1 MKQSLWSVALAA
13 VVSLAAAST
22 LAAQPGTGQGPSS
35 GTQGPASN
43 AGRPSVVGPTLVPR
57 DPQGMLVAV
66 SDDDAERTRERL
78 RTIFRQYPPSLA
90 DVLRLDP
97 SLLTNEAYL
106 APYPELAVFLKQHPN
121 IAHNP
126 GFFVGAPRAEWN
138 QSPSSTGRDGIR
150 AAENVMEGFMVL
162 TGLVCFMTLIGWAI
176 KKLVD
181 HRRWLRMSKIQTDAH
196 SKVFD
201 RLSSNEDLLA
211 YIQSP
216 AGQKFLES
224 APLPMEGPHS
234 IAAPIGRI
242 LFTAQLG
249 TVITFVGFAL
259 TFANSRLASSVP
271 DYYQA
276 APFFL
281 TASVLAIALGVG
293 FLASAGVAY
302 LLSRRLG
309 LLDAPTSSHA

>member
-1 MKQSLWSVALAA
+1 MKHTLWSVAFAAALCLAG
-13 VVSLAAAST
+13 AST
-22 LAAQPGTGQGPSS
+22 LAAQPGTGQGPS
-35 GTQGPASN
+35 GGLHGPAAN
-43 AGRPSVVGPTLVPR
+43 GPPGAQTLVPR
-57 DPQGMLVAV
+57 DPQGTLVAV

-97 SLLTNEAYL
+97 SR
-106 APYPELAVFLKQHPN
+106 V
-121 IAHNP
+121 
-126 GFFVGAPRAEWN
+126 EWN
-138 QSPSSTGRDGIR
+138 PSPSSTGRDGIR
-150 AAENVMEGFMVL
+150 AAETVMEGMMVL
-162 TGLVCFMTLIGWAI
+162 TGLVSFMTLIGWGI

-224 APLPMEGPHS
+224 APLRMEGPHS

-259 TFANSRLASSVP
+259 AFTNAHLASSVP
-271 DYYQA
+271 DYNQA
-276 APFFL
+276 EPFFL
-281 TASVLAIALGVG
+281 TASVLAIAIGVG
-293 FLASAGVAY
+293 FLASSGVAY